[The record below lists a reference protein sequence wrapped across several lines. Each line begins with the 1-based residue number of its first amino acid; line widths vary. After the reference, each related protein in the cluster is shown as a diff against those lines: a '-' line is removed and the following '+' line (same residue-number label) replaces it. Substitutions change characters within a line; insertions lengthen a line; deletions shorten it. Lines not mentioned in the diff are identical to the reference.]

1 MEQYEAIREREREQL
16 EELEAARRESRGATE
31 AFQAVQQ
38 ARYDAFTA
46 AFEHVARRIDPIYK
60 VGGLGVG
67 SGAEGGMVGGRAG
80 WLAGWLGAFAGG
92 LGAGKR
98 GRGEVLLMAAGAAAD
113 PPSAAPATLSLNC
126 RPCPAASLCRS

>member
-1 MEQYEAIREREREQL
+1 VEQYEAIREREREQL

-67 SGAEGGMVGGRAG
+67 RWCGRRDGGWAGRRAG
-80 WLAGWLGAFAGG
+80 WLAGCLCWRAGG
-92 LGAGKR
+92 WQ
-98 GRGEVLLMAAGAAAD
+98 AGAWRGAAHGGWRC
-113 PPSAAPATLSLNC
+113 S
-126 RPCPAASLCRS
+126 

>member
-60 VGGLGVG
+60 VGG
-67 SGAEGGMVGGRAG
+67 
-80 WLAGWLGAFAGG
+80 
-92 LGAGKR
+92 
-98 GRGEVLLMAAGAAAD
+98 
-113 PPSAAPATLSLNC
+113 
-126 RPCPAASLCRS
+126 